1 MTHDRVGRQKER
13 AYLENKN
20 QLPGNGNSGK
30 PGRLTFQ
37 ARVWPDVTRDLGQS
51 IPLLWASV
59 FLVLASPPAL
69 NLPQLISGYS
79 LRIYLT
85 CPQACLP
92 ACLVILGPAI
102 APGLMVSSCDPST
115 LVFKVI
121 GEAVLMTQL
130 CPSYCLVHSLLFG
143 PEPAAALGL
152 GLPCLL

>member
-1 MTHDRVGRQKER
+1 MTGW
-13 AYLENKN
+13 
-20 QLPGNGNSGK
+20 GGK
-30 PGRLTFQ
+30 KKGHTWKTRTNFQ
-37 ARVWPDVTRDLGQS
+37 ATETAENLGGDIPGPVWPDVQS
-51 IPLLWASV
+51 IPFLWASV

-79 LRIYLT
+79 FRIYLT

-115 LVFKVI
+115 LVFTVI